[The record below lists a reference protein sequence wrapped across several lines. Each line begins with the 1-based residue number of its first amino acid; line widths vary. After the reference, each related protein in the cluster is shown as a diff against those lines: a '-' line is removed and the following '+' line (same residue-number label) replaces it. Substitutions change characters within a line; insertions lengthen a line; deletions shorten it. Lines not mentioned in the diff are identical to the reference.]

1 MQTDESRSGET
12 HTEVFSQDAI
22 AGEIMTKNRKDGMN
36 SNFFFLFS
44 FGCAAFGM
52 GFVSICAIWKRK
64 KESEVI
70 PEVQLLLFKSRGRK
84 PFFPLK
90 KKRKGRE

>member
-1 MQTDESRSGET
+1 
-12 HTEVFSQDAI
+12 
-22 AGEIMTKNRKDGMN
+22 MN

-52 GFVSICAIWKRK
+52 GFVSICAIWKRE

-84 PFFPLK
+84 PFFFP
-90 KKRKGRE
+90 